1 MDVPVHRRSLPS
13 RPAGGAAGTRWRAGK
28 ATAVGLLV
36 AMASACASGA
46 GSGGSSGS
54 SASSTS
60 STSTSSSTT
69 APLSA
74 APGATATATRTTK
87 SVQATP
93 STPAKPVATESNP
106 PGDIPDNQVFVAFH
120 PQGAKVSVKV
130 PEGWARTGPP
140 SDTVFTDKLNRI
152 EIRPGRASAPPTPT
166 SVRNQVA
173 RLRTQV
179 PRFAMGSVKQVSRN
193 VRTRRPADVPGR
205 LAAGPRHGQ
214 GRPGRLRA
222 VHLLSLR
229 QAAHAHAV
237 GSDQCGQRRSVAHRE
252 RLGAVA
258 VTSPGAGLVARN
270 VYRFFRAGDEETLA
284 LRGVSLSVDVG
295 ETVAVVGPS
304 GSGKTT
310 LLSCLAGLDEPAG
323 GSVLVCGERLSHRPE
338 AERAALRARCVG
350 VLLQSENL
358 LPHLRVRENV
368 ALAQRAR
375 HRTGH
380 PRVDDLLE
388 SVELAHRAQAYP
400 SQLSG
405 GELARAGLAVA
416 LANDPPVLLAD
427 E

>member
-179 PRFAMGSVKQVSRN
+179 PRFAMGSVKQVSRTSGHAVLLTYQGDSRQDPVTGKV
-193 VRTRRPADVPGR
+193 VRDAFEQYTFYRSGR
-205 LAAGPRHGQ
+205 L
-214 GRPGRLRA
+214 L
-222 VHLLSLR
+222 
-229 QAAHAHAV
+229 
-237 GSDQCGQRRSVAHRE
+237 
-252 RLGAVA
+252 
-258 VTSPGAGLVARN
+258 
-270 VYRFFRAGDEETLA
+270 TL
-284 LRGVSLSVDVG
+284 
-295 ETVAVVGPS
+295 T
-304 GSGKTT
+304 
-310 LLSCLAGLDEPAG
+310 
-323 GSVLVCGERLSHRPE
+323 
-338 AERAALRARCVG
+338 
-350 VLLQSENL
+350 
-358 LPHLRVRENV
+358 
-368 ALAQRAR
+368 
-375 HRTGH
+375 
-380 PRVDDLLE
+380 
-388 SVELAHRAQAYP
+388 
-400 SQLSG
+400 LSG
-405 GELARAGLAVA
+405 PTNADNV
-416 LANDPPVLLAD
+416 DPWRIVSDSVRWL
-427 E
+427 